1 MDEITIV
8 RKRSRLWPILLAV
21 LLVAAIVF
29 IALWLMGSQA
39 TPDVRWDGL
48 SEFERRYFSGTA

>member
-1 MDEITIV
+1 MET
-8 RKRSRLWPILLAV
+8 LILLAV
-21 LLVAAIVF
+21 LLVAAIVL

-39 TPDVRWDGL
+39 TTDVRWDGL